1 MKVNPELI
9 SLCQDYL
16 DNPNGDTLK
25 NLKTN
30 TAYLEESDFKKA
42 IDFLIKHNKV
52 KTALQYQT
60 SLTKF
65 KSGDYKGY
73 LNAENFYGNLLSQ
86 STYHKR
92 YNTRTEMKIELKE
105 VFPEVKEIENAFDMV
120 SQFTNL
126 VGTKKRLEILTKIT
140 DEILTKN
147 SLEETLNGWGEEE
160 E

>member
-1 MKVNPELI
+1 M
-9 SLCQDYL
+9 
-16 DNPNGDTLK
+16 
-25 NLKTN
+25 N

-73 LNAENFYGNLLSQ
+73 LNAENFLLNLKQ

-92 YNTRTEMKIELKE
+92 YNTRTEMKMELKE
-105 VFPEVKEIENAFDMV
+105 VFPEVKEIENAYEMV
-120 SQFTNL
+120 SQSYFSC
-126 VGTKKRLEILTKIT
+126 KHQEKIGIPFNT
-140 DEILTKN
+140 T
-147 SLEETLNGWGEEE
+147 
-160 E
+160 

>member
-1 MKVNPELI
+1 M
-9 SLCQDYL
+9 
-16 DNPNGDTLK
+16 
-25 NLKTN
+25 TN

-65 KSGDYKGY
+65 KSGDYNGY

-92 YNTRTEMKIELKE
+92 YNTRTEMRMELKE
-105 VFPEVKEIENAFDMV
+105 VFPEVKEIENAYEMV
-120 SQFTNL
+120 PNL
-126 VGTKKRLEILTKIT
+126 LISCKNKKDWKTSPKLQN
-140 DEILTKN
+140 EILTKN

>member
-9 SLCQDYL
+9 SLCQEYL
-16 DNPNGDTLK
+16 ANPTAEAEEKLDM
-25 NLKTN
+25 N

-92 YNTRTEMKIELKE
+92 YNTRTEMKMELKE

>member
-1 MKVNPELI
+1 MK
-9 SLCQDYL
+9 
-16 DNPNGDTLK
+16 
-25 NLKTN
+25 
-30 TAYLEESDFKKA
+30 
-42 IDFLIKHNKV
+42 
-52 KTALQYQT
+52 
-60 SLTKF
+60 
-65 KSGDYKGY
+65 
-73 LNAENFYGNLLSQ
+73 
-86 STYHKR
+86 
-92 YNTRTEMKIELKE
+92 MELKE